1 MSSSQLWHENV
12 IKMIKTWTS
21 TLVGKVEELDYFD
34 RDNQV
39 LCLQTL
45 QQILQRSVVLQI
57 CKFLEQCQ
65 TTFFYLVYKVNLLML
80 CNFFLVFYCCDS
92 IFLFLCFC
100 LILVSF
106 RKYKT
111 IYEHSSAT

>member
-1 MSSSQLWHENV
+1 MSSSQLWHENA
-12 IKMIKTWTS
+12 IKMIETWTS

-45 QQILQRSVVLQI
+45 QQILQGNVVVQI

-65 TTFFYLVYKVNLLML
+65 TIFFYLVNKIQNNIWAFKCNL
-80 CNFFLVFYCCDS
+80 D
-92 IFLFLCFC
+92 
-100 LILVSF
+100 
-106 RKYKT
+106 
-111 IYEHSSAT
+111 